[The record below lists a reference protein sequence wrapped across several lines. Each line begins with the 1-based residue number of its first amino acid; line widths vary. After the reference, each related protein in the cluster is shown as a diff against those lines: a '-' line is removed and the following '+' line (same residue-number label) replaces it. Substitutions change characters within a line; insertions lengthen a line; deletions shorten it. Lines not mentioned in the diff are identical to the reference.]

1 MGVNMKDKTS
11 NECRMSIF
19 NVHLGRKLRDRRL
32 SLGLTQTKV
41 GDALG
46 FSFQQIQKYEKGLNG
61 VTSEKL
67 LDLANVLQVP
77 INFFYEG
84 YDKYFPEV
92 TSTTL
97 AVNKFKKEFENDRQN
112 K

>member
-1 MGVNMKDKTS
+1 MEEN
-11 NECRMSIF
+11 F
-19 NVHLGRKLRDRRL
+19 NSHLGKKLRMRRL

-41 GDALG
+41 GNALG

-84 YDKYFPEV
+84 YDK
-92 TSTTL
+92 
-97 AVNKFKKEFENDRQN
+97 NGKEIENDKQN

>member
-1 MGVNMKDKTS
+1 MGINMKDKTN
-11 NECRMSIF
+11 NEGSMSIF

-46 FSFQQIQKYEKGLNG
+46 FSFQQIQKYEKGING

-84 YDKYFPEV
+84 Y
-92 TSTTL
+92 
-97 AVNKFKKEFENDRQN
+97 NKNVREFENDRQN

>member
-1 MGVNMKDKTS
+1 MKDKTNKEGS
-11 NECRMSIF
+11 MSIF

-84 YDKYFPEV
+84 YDKNV
-92 TSTTL
+92 R
-97 AVNKFKKEFENDRQN
+97 EFENDKQN

>member
-1 MGVNMKDKTS
+1 MGINMKDKTN
-11 NECRMSIF
+11 NEGRMSII

-84 YDKYFPEV
+84 YDKNV
-92 TSTTL
+92 R
-97 AVNKFKKEFENDRQN
+97 EFENDKQN

>member
-1 MGVNMKDKTS
+1 MGINMKDKTN
-11 NECRMSIF
+11 NEGSMSIF

>member
-1 MGVNMKDKTS
+1 MKDKTN
-11 NECRMSIF
+11 NEGSMSIF

-41 GDALG
+41 GNALG

-84 YDKYFPEV
+84 YDKNV
-92 TSTTL
+92 R
-97 AVNKFKKEFENDRQN
+97 EFENDRQN

>member
-1 MGVNMKDKTS
+1 ML
-11 NECRMSIF
+11 NEIKIIKNKNEDRMSIF
-19 NVHLGRKLRDRRL
+19 NVHLGRKLRNRRL
-32 SLGLTQTKV
+32 YLGLTQTKV

-46 FSFQQIQKYEKGLNG
+46 FSFQQIQKYEKGING

-84 YDKYFPEV
+84 YDK
-92 TSTTL
+92 
-97 AVNKFKKEFENDRQN
+97 NGKEFENDKQN

>member
-1 MGVNMKDKTS
+1 MKDKTN
-11 NECRMSIF
+11 NEGSMSIF

-46 FSFQQIQKYEKGLNG
+46 FSFQQIQKYEKGING

-77 INFFYEG
+77 INFFYDG
-84 YDKYFPEV
+84 YDKNV
-92 TSTTL
+92 R
-97 AVNKFKKEFENDRQN
+97 EFENDKQN

>member
-1 MGVNMKDKTS
+1 MKDKTS
-11 NECRMSIF
+11 NEGRMSIF

-46 FSFQQIQKYEKGLNG
+46 FSFQQIQKYEKGING

-84 YDKYFPEV
+84 YDKNV
-92 TSTTL
+92 R
-97 AVNKFKKEFENDRQN
+97 EFENDKQN

>member
-1 MGVNMKDKTS
+1 MGINMKDKTN
-11 NECRMSIF
+11 NEGSMSIF

-84 YDKYFPEV
+84 YDKNV
-92 TSTTL
+92 R
-97 AVNKFKKEFENDRQN
+97 EFENDRQN

>member
-1 MGVNMKDKTS
+1 MKDKTN
-11 NECRMSIF
+11 NEGSMSIF

-84 YDKYFPEV
+84 YDKNV
-92 TSTTL
+92 R
-97 AVNKFKKEFENDRQN
+97 EFENDKQN